1 MRIQWRSTPVLSMLT
16 LIIVSASMLEN
27 SYAQTPEPVKSAESP
42 PETSFSGDPNAPRRH
57 FRVRRAKHLDSA
69 TARAIYNGQKAGMAK
84 GYAIAEDA
92 TVRRYQ
98 TWKRYNTAPYQSST
112 HGNRYVNNYANTKAS
127 RYGAYDS
134 AGTLPVG
141 SVIAKDSFVVDKEG
155 AAAPGPLFIMEKMAE
170 GFNYVSG
177 DWRYTMILPDGSR
190 FGTTKGD
197 NAARVEFC
205 ISCHLAREKFD
216 HLFFL
221 PKEWRVQ

>member
-1 MRIQWRSTPVLSMLT
+1 
-16 LIIVSASMLEN
+16 
-27 SYAQTPEPVKSAESP
+27 
-42 PETSFSGDPNAPRRH
+42 
-57 FRVRRAKHLDSA
+57 VRRAKHLDRA
-69 TARAIYNGQKAGMAK
+69 TARAIYGDLKAGIAK
-84 GYAIAEDA
+84 EYAMSEDT

-112 HGNRYVNNYANTKAS
+112 HGNRYVNNYANAKAS

-134 AGTLPVG
+134 AGILPVG

-190 FGTTKGD
+190 FGATKGD
-197 NAARVEFC
+197 NAGRVEFC

-221 PKEWRVQ
+221 PEEWRVR